1 MSALPNENGVYEAEL
16 IEELARRDRSYVRV
30 KICQCEDGLYRFALD
45 MAYSYGG
52 FCSPITSRSESHNS
66 PNEAKEAA
74 AQRLLQRFPKAW
86 ASEPRSVHDELHAL
100 KTQIEDKLR
109 QPTLF

>member
-1 MSALPNENGVYEAEL
+1 MQKPNEHGVYEAE
-16 IEELARRDRSYVRV
+16 IVEELARRERSHATV
-30 KICQCEDGLYRFALD
+30 KICQCEEALYRYALD
-45 MAYSYGG
+45 MAHSYGG
-52 FCSPITSRSESHNS
+52 FCSPITCYGEGYAS
-66 PNEAKEAA
+66 PADAKHAA

-86 ASEPRSVHDELHAL
+86 PSEPQSVHDELREM